1 MAQGLSSGLRLLS
14 RRVVLL
20 RALTFP
26 AAGGPAS
33 TVGHPSM
40 NFRNGYDKIHLAI
53 ITGAH
58 REDRDVSGEITA
70 A

>member
-1 MAQGLSSGLRLLS
+1 
-14 RRVVLL
+14 VVLL